1 MINNEKLPENF
12 EVEKTV
18 LATSINFE
26 LAKNKVLLSLTSD
39 DFFTPKNKIIFET
52 IYNLNSEN
60 KEVNFLNLNTKLK
73 EQKKFG
79 NGIDVIYLREL
90 TESLVLPDKID
101 EYISIL
107 KETTTLRNLFNVFNT
122 IETNYLNKNYKIE
135 SYNSFIT
142 EIQKSISSIL
152 EKRKILTFADSK
164 QIVKETEN
172 YIKKISASEK
182 MLTGFDTG
190 FPELNKCTN
199 GLQKQNLIVIAGRT
213 GIGKTSLALNIALNI
228 AFNDDIPIAIFSMEM
243 SNVQLFIRL
252 ISIFSSVESKKILE
266 GKLNEQKDQL
276 GVYEALKKLETTKL
290 FVDESSSLT
299 ILDLITKI
307 KILKKEQPELGL
319 IVVDYLGLISKE
331 KNKKIESRYLE
342 IQEYTRKLHELARE
356 LDLSIILLC
365 QLNRKIDERT
375 GGQPKLSDLRESGS
389 IEQDAELVLL
399 IFESS
404 DNSSF
409 EQPSDINKK
418 IVNIKVA
425 KNRNGISGNN
435 IQLIFKKECSKFVSL

>member
-18 LATSINFE
+18 LAASINFE

-52 IYNLNSEN
+52 IRDLNNEN
-60 KEVNFLNLNTKLK
+60 KEVNFLNLNIKLK

-142 EIQKSISSIL
+142 EIQRAISSIL

-243 SNVQLFIRL
+243 SNIQLFIRL

-307 KILKKEQPELGL
+307 KILKNEQPELGL

-331 KNKKIESRYLE
+331 KNKKIESRHLE

-375 GGQPKLSDLRESGS
+375 SGQPKLSDLRESGS

-399 IFESS
+399 IFESL
-404 DNSSF
+404 NNSF